1 MEIILITF
9 NEFYEDLKL
18 LNSLVHV
25 ILVFGFYYATN
36 TFLFERTKRK
46 NNSMQVSVKLSML
59 KFAIVPCSV
68 R

>member
-18 LNSLVHV
+18 LNSHV
-25 ILVFGFYYATN
+25 VLVFGFYYATN
-36 TFLFERTKRK
+36 TFLFEGTKRK
-46 NNSMQVSVKLSML
+46 NNSMQGSVKLSML

>member
-18 LNSLVHV
+18 LNSHV
-25 ILVFGFYYATN
+25 VLVFGFYYATN
-36 TFLFERTKRK
+36 TFLFEGTKRK

-59 KFAIVPCSV
+59 KFVIAPCSV